1 MKNSQTDRLI
11 GIMTAR
17 KANGVIAGNGS
28 FFIELQKKL
37 ISLGGISFVFIPEEI
52 ENDFILGYIFSPE
65 TNRWKKERFRYPDL
79 VYNRIPF
86 RKIEKDENSQRF
98 FSTLKGKK
106 IPYFNPCFIDKYE
119 LYQLMKKNALL
130 HQYLPQTILVQ
141 DKMGLFSFI
150 QRFSSIYLKP
160 SQSSKGKGIF
170 RLQLL
175 NPSQLLLESVNKQ
188 ESYQS
193 FSHFW
198 EHWNKELLERHY
210 LAQEEIQSAVHDRNR
225 FDFRILAH
233 ADYDDYVLTGVGIRQ
248 SQNQTITTHIPS
260 GGRLLP
266 YKLLQTSE
274 HDKFIQTIVPQVG
287 KALSDQFGFFGEF
300 SIDAGVSKTG
310 KYYIYEVNSK
320 PMSFD
325 ETEIEERR
333 IEQLCSLFLQQINRH
348 Y

>member
-17 KANGVIAGNGS
+17 KANGVIAGNGP

-37 ISLGGISFVFIPEEI
+37 ISLGGISFVFIPDEI
-52 ENDFILGYIFSPE
+52 EIDFILGYIFSPE
-65 TNRWKKERFRYPDL
+65 TNCWKKERFRYPDL

-86 RKIEKDENSQRF
+86 RKIEKDEHTQGF
-98 FSTLKGKK
+98 FSTLKEKK

-119 LYQLMKKNALL
+119 LYQLMKKHALL
-130 HQYLPQTILVQ
+130 QQYLPQTILIQ
-141 DKMGLFSFI
+141 DKKDLFSFL

-160 SQSSKGKGIF
+160 SQSSKGKGIV
-170 RLQLL
+170 RLRLI
-175 NPSQLLLESVNKQ
+175 NSSEIFLEGVNKQ

-198 EHWNKELLERHY
+198 EDWNKELLERHY
-210 LAQEEIQSAVHDRNR
+210 LAQEEIQSAVYNGNR

-233 ADYDDYVLTGVGIRQ
+233 AEFDDYVLTGVGIRQ

-266 YKLLQTSE
+266 YELLQTPE
-274 HDKFIQTIVPQVG
+274 HDNFIQTIVPQVG

-300 SIDAGVSKTG
+300 SIDAGVSQPG
-310 KYYIYEVNSK
+310 DYFIYEVNSK

-325 ETEIEERR
+325 EKDIEERR
-333 IEQLCSLFLQQINRH
+333 IEQLCSLFLQLINTH
-348 Y
+348 N